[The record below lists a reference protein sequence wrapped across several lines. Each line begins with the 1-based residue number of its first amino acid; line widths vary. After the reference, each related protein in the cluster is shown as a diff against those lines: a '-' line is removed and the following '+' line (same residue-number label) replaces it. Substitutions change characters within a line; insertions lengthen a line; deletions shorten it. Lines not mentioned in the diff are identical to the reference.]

1 MIRNAAVL
9 KLSDHQL
16 INSEPHCYFFKFLWK
31 SVMTCWQ
38 YTVWLW
44 SHKRLYF
51 ESFEKKEEKLDS
63 LCSTHPDKYL
73 SYHQITFCGSFS
85 GSTDFGGF
93 LCEMIKKA
101 HFFKRKQVSN
111 KIAGNCVSPAT
122 VSPLLLP
129 LGNVADFNICKFI
142 FLRLY
147 LPDHHLSRHCQ
158 LLICVLKASVRVL
171 SIFFLNI
178 FMIKFTGR
186 TDSTHYIH
194 VCHLRQMSNYP
205 KQIEDLCIDS
215 K

>member
-9 KLSDHQL
+9 KLSDQQL

-111 KIAGNCVSPAT
+111 KIAGNCVSPPQSPCFYYHWEMWLTLISVSLFFSDCTCQITICLDT
-122 VSPLLLP
+122 V
-129 LGNVADFNICKFI
+129 
-142 FLRLY
+142 
-147 LPDHHLSRHCQ
+147 
-158 LLICVLKASVRVL
+158 
-171 SIFFLNI
+171 
-178 FMIKFTGR
+178 
-186 TDSTHYIH
+186 
-194 VCHLRQMSNYP
+194 NY
-205 KQIEDLCIDS
+205 
-215 K
+215 